1 MRIKKVD
8 GSEWNLDFS
17 STVIN
22 YCFWITKES
31 YLMKHGTAVHS
42 R

>member
-1 MRIKKVD
+1 MSIKKVD

-22 YCFWITKES
+22 YCFWITKGIILDETR
-31 YLMKHGTAVHS
+31 YCCPE
-42 R
+42 